1 MKTIAVINQKG
12 GVAKSTTAQVLGS
25 LLADGARVL
34 LVDSD
39 AQGNLTY
46 SLGVDSAQGGGS
58 LYDVLTGAAR
68 ASDCIRHISRGL
80 DLISSSPSLAA
91 ADLVLK
97 DTGKEYRLKEAVAP
111 TYGFNYDYC
120 IIDTPPSLGILT
132 INALTAAD
140 GVVIPAQ
147 ADAFSLL
154 GISQVRD
161 TIGAVQKYCNPAL
174 RVYGILLTRF
184 QERTIISR
192 NVSDYLH
199 SLTESEGL
207 RVFATHIRECTAVKE
222 AQVKRTPLTGYAP
235 ACNAAKDYASFL
247 QELKE
252 VMA

>member
-12 GVAKSTTAQVLGS
+12 GVAKSTTAQVIGS

-58 LYDVLTGAAR
+58 LYEVLTGAANVD
-68 ASDCIRHISRGL
+68 DCIRRVGRLGL
-80 DLISSSPSLAA
+80 ICASPSLSA
-91 ADLVLK
+91 ADLSLQE
-97 DTGKEYRLKEAVAP
+97 TGKEYRLKEALASVA
-111 TYGFNYDYC
+111 TRWDFC

-161 TIGAVQKYCNPAL
+161 TIATVRKYCNPAL

-192 NVSDYLH
+192 NVRDYLNT
-199 SLTESEGL
+199 LTESAGL
-207 RVFATHIRECTAVKE
+207 RVFAAHVRECTAVKE
-222 AQVKRTPLTGYAP
+222 AQVKRTLLTDYAP
-235 ACNAAKDYASFL
+235 ACNAVKDYETFL
-247 QELKE
+247 KELKE